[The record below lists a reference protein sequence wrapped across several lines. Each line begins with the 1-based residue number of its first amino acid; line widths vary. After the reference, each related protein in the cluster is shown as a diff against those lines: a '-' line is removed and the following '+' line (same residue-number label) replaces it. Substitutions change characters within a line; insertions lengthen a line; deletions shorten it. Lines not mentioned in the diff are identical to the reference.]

1 MRGGEG
7 RGRKGDTQERRGR
20 GGRGVGVGV
29 RAGVGSGSR
38 MRNSERGSRA
48 PAVSQ
53 HRGSCVDRRR
63 CMGPMTI
70 RSRESDQVGAACNEV

>member
-1 MRGGEG
+1 MEGKEG
-7 RGRKGDTQERRGR
+7 RQSRETRKGRE
-20 GGRGVGVGV
+20 GGVGVRVGVGVG
-29 RAGVGSGSR
+29 RGSR